1 MDALL
6 VAVVLTALVFDYT
19 NGFHDAANAV
29 ATSISTRAIPPA
41 VALAGAALLNVV
53 GAVVSTHVAATLAK
67 DIVEPAS
74 ITAPVMLGGLVG
86 AIAWN
91 LLTWWRALP
100 SSSSHCLIGGVAG
113 AVLATA
119 GPDQVLWS
127 GIVRKVLIPTVLAPL
142 VGFVAGIALM
152 LAILWIFR
160 NARPGTLMGRFRL
173 AQLASA
179 SVMAFS
185 HGSNDAQKTMGVI
198 TLALF
203 AGGAI
208 PVLEVPLWVKLA
220 SALTMGLGTYAG
232 GKRIIRTLGMRLVK
246 LTPAHGF
253 AAETGASSVLLATAW
268 LGYPISTT
276 HVITTSVMGV
286 GAVERASAVRWG
298 LTRDIAIAWLL
309 TLPASALV
317 GGALARGALL
327 LFPEGAPP
335 TP

>member
-1 MDALL
+1 MDILL
-6 VAVVLTALVFDYT
+6 VAVVLIALFFDFT

-29 ATSISTRAIPPA
+29 ATSISTRAVSPR
-41 VALAGAALLNVV
+41 VALAAAAVLNVV
-53 GAVVSTHVAATLAK
+53 GAVVSTHVAATLARG
-67 DIVEPAS
+67 IVDPEAV
-74 ITAPVMLGGLVG
+74 TLPVMLGGLVG

-91 LLTWWRALP
+91 LLTWWWALP

-113 AVLATA
+113 AVLVTS
-119 GPDQVLWS
+119 GSEDVLWS
-127 GIVRKVLIPTVLAPL
+127 GILQKVLIPTVMAPL
-142 VGFVAGIALM
+142 VGFVVGITIMVAL
-152 LAILWIFR
+152 LWLFR
-160 NARPGTLMGRFRL
+160 NSHPGRLMRRFRV

-203 AGGAI
+203 ASGTQ
-208 PVLEVPLWVKLA
+208 PTLDVPLWVKLA
-220 SALTMGLGTYAG
+220 SALAIGIGTYTG

-246 LTPAHGF
+246 LSPAHGF
-253 AAETGASSVLLATAW
+253 AAETAASSVLLATAA

-286 GAVERASAVRWG
+286 GATQRLSAVKWG
-298 LTRDIAIAWLL
+298 LTIDILVTWLL

-317 GGALARGALL
+317 GAGCAKLALL
-327 LFPEGAPP
+327 LFGR
-335 TP
+335 

>member
-1 MDALL
+1 MDGLLFAVVAVALL
-6 VAVVLTALVFDYT
+6 FDYT

-29 ATSISTRAIPPA
+29 ATSISTRAVPPNL
-41 VALAGAALLNVV
+41 ALLAAAGLNVV

-67 DIVEPAS
+67 GIVEPAAV
-74 ITAPVMLGGLVG
+74 TAPVMLGGLLG

-91 LLTWWRALP
+91 LLTWWWALP

-119 GPDQVLWS
+119 GPSQVQWS
-127 GIVRKVLIPTVLAPL
+127 GILHKVLIPTLLAPL
-142 VGFVAGIALM
+142 VGFTVGIAIM
-152 LAILWIFR
+152 VAIFWIFR
-160 NARPGTLMGRFRL
+160 AAHPGRAMRRFRL
-173 AQLASA
+173 AQLGSA
-179 SVMAFS
+179 SIMAFS

-208 PVLEVPLWVKLA
+208 PTLDVPLWVKFA
-220 SALTMGLGTYAG
+220 SAATMGVGTYAG
-232 GKRIIRTLGMRLVK
+232 GKRIIRTLGMRLVR

-253 AAETGASSVLLATAW
+253 AAETAASAVLLGTAY

-286 GAVERASAVRWG
+286 GASQRLSAVRWG
-298 LTRDIAIAWLL
+298 LTRDIALAWLF
-309 TLPASALV
+309 TLPAAGV
-317 GGALARGALL
+317 IGALCARVAVGLA
-327 LFPEGAPP
+327 AR
-335 TP
+335 

>member
-6 VAVVLTALVFDYT
+6 IVVVVAALFFDYT
-19 NGFHDAANAV
+19 NGFHDSANAV
-29 ATSISTRAIPPA
+29 ATSISTRALPPN
-41 VALAGAALLNVV
+41 VALAGAAVLNVV
-53 GAVVSTHVAATLAK
+53 GALVSTHVAATLAK
-67 DIVEPAS
+67 GIVDPGAV
-74 ITAPVMLGGLVG
+74 TAPVMLGGLVG

-91 LLTWWRALP
+91 LLTWWWAIP

-119 GPDQVLWS
+119 GGAAVQWR
-127 GIVRKVLIPTVLAPL
+127 GILDKVLIPTVLAPAI
-142 VGFVAGIALM
+142 GFAMGIVLM
-152 LAILWIFR
+152 LAILWTFR
-160 NARPGTLMGRFRL
+160 NAQPGPLTRRFRL

-179 SVMAFS
+179 SLMAFS

-208 PVLEVPLWVKLA
+208 PSLEVPLWVKIA
-220 SALTMGLGTYAG
+220 CALVMGAGTYSG
-232 GKRIIRTLGMRLVK
+232 GRRIIRTLGMRLVK

-253 AAETGASSVLLATAW
+253 AAETAASTVLLGTAW
-268 LGYPISTT
+268 LGFPVSTT

-286 GAVERASAVRWG
+286 GATERLSAVRWG
-298 LTRDIAIAWLL
+298 LTRDIALAWLL

-317 GGALARGALL
+317 GAACARLAILVFR
-327 LFPEGAPP
+327 
-335 TP
+335 